1 MKKYHIMYVIICAI
15 LLSAGCAEKQDENPA
30 ARRKKSGKKKKSR
43 EAVNVIKEFEQ
54 EKYEYKGGKYK
65 SPFSSS
71 GKGAVSS
78 VESKSAADSKIA
90 VLSNP
95 ETLKVTG
102 FFSDNSGT
110 YAILSGVNEFFIV
123 KKGRLYNEDR
133 LEVPGVAAIVKKDKI
148 ILITGKDTMF
158 ELAIPQ

>member
-1 MKKYHIMYVIICAI
+1 MIICAI
-15 LLSAGCAEKQDENPA
+15 LLSAGCAEKQDKNPS
-30 ARRKKSGKKKKSR
+30 ARRKKPGSKKKAA
-43 EAVNVIKEFEQ
+43 ETVNAIKEFEQ
-54 EKYEYKGGKYK
+54 DQYEYKGGKYR

-78 VESKSAADSKIA
+78 TGSKSESGSKKTA

-95 ETLKVTG
+95 ETLKITG
-102 FFSDNSGT
+102 LFSDNSGT

-133 LEVPGVAAIVKKDKI
+133 LEVPGVAVIIKKDKI